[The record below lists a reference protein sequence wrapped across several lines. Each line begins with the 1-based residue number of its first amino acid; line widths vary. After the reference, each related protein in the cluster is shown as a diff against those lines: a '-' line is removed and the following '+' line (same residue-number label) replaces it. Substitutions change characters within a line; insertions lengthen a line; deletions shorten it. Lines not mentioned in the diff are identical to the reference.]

1 MDDPPVG
8 LVYPL
13 PYHHERDGGTGAGDP
28 FDGIAGGFYEHYRIG
43 RHHEPDGT
51 DAEPTDG
58 GRELKEAYEPP
69 HSPFG
74 RIYAL
79 VSSGAFT
86 YDEVMRKIPWC
97 VVLTMI
103 SDIGRT
109 RKKEENEKED
119 IIQTEE
125 EELAFLGLA

>member
-1 MDDPPVG
+1 
-8 LVYPL
+8 
-13 PYHHERDGGTGAGDP
+13 
-28 FDGIAGGFYEHYRIG
+28 
-43 RHHEPDGT
+43 
-51 DAEPTDG
+51 
-58 GRELKEAYEPP
+58 
-69 HSPFG
+69 
-74 RIYAL
+74 
-79 VSSGAFT
+79 
-86 YDEVMRKIPWC
+86 MRKIPWC